1 MVQPAAELPAIAV
14 PAEIAAEEII
24 SHPKGNRRFH
34 TANTAAPTV
43 TMSAA
48 NATASASDCPL
59 RNPPTEPVAISATTD
74 HNSTIPR
81 GASAVAEST
90 SASAESRIT
99 GAGRSDERR
108 VGKEC

>member
-1 MVQPAAELPAIAV
+1 
-14 PAEIAAEEII
+14 
-24 SHPKGNRRFH
+24 
-34 TANTAAPTV
+34 TANTAAPTI
-43 TMSAA
+43 TISAA

-59 RNPPTEPVAISATTD
+59 RNPPTAPVAISARTD

-99 GAGRSDERR
+99 GAGVSSAGDRSTTEPSTSWVANSGADRSTGLPPAVVAR
-108 VGKEC
+108 HGLVTD